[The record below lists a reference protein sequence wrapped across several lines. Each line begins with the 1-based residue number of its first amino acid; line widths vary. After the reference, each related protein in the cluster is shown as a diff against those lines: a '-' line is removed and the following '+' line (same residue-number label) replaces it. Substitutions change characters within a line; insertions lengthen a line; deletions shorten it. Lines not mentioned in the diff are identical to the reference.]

1 MSLDQ
6 VSFFRLEKKK
16 EQFLWQHV
24 AFGEAPGRQPGQ
36 GVEGE
41 VRHPRRQADAS
52 PRRSNG
58 SPRGARLR
66 GSNGEKPFV
75 VGCPDVWKM
84 LSLGT

>member
-16 EQFLWQHV
+16 KQFLWQHV

-41 VRHPRRQADAS
+41 VRHPRRPAS
-52 PRRSNG
+52 RQSREVKWEPS
-58 SPRGARLR
+58 
-66 GSNGEKPFV
+66 
-75 VGCPDVWKM
+75 GCPLTGEQRREAIRGG
-84 LSLGT
+84 LS

>member
-6 VSFFRLEKKK
+6 VSFVRLEKKK

-41 VRHPRRQADAS
+41 VRHPKEAGES
-52 PRRSNG
+52 PVPGGQMGALGVPAYGAQQREAI
-58 SPRGARLR
+58 RG
-66 GSNGEKPFV
+66 G
-75 VGCPDVWKM
+75 
-84 LSLGT
+84 LS